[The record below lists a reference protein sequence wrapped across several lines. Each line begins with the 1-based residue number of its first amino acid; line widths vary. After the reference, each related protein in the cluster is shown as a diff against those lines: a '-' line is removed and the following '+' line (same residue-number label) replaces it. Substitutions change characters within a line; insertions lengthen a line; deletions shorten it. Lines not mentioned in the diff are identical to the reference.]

1 MKQTTRL
8 IIGLCVLLGVLA
20 IMILILTWPLM
31 FGKEIIL
38 DTRPVD
44 PFDIFRGQYI
54 TIAYEIGSI
63 PFVEGVKSGD
73 NIYVWLEEDENHVW
87 RYAGSS
93 PAKPED
99 KAFIAGKVN
108 YVSGSTMRVEYGIEQ
123 YFFERNA
130 EFSTRNMQ
138 VAVKVDSNGNAR
150 ITRLM
155 QDGKPVVINYQNAS
169 LTS

>member
-1 MKQTTRL
+1 
-8 IIGLCVLLGVLA
+8 
-20 IMILILTWPLM
+20 
-31 FGKEIIL
+31 
-38 DTRPVD
+38 
-44 PFDIFRGQYI
+44 
-54 TIAYEIGSI
+54 
-63 PFVEGVKSGD
+63 
-73 NIYVWLEEDENHVW
+73 
-87 RYAGSS
+87 
-93 PAKPED
+93 
-99 KAFIAGKVN
+99 
-108 YVSGSTMRVEYGIEQ
+108 MRVEYGIEQ